1 MWHEN
6 GQKSKQ
12 LLSRTNKGLA
22 MKWHENG
29 QSREEAYK
37 DGKRDG
43 LRTRWHENGQKDS
56 EAIYRN
62 GRKIGLET
70 TWHEN
75 GQKKSEITWKAIE
88 KDTISLEVSVKYWNS
103 VGEPVDSRKVAEAK

>member
-1 MWHEN
+1 MSSEATY
-6 GQKSKQ
+6 KQ
-12 LLSRTNKGLA
+12 DKQEGLA

-29 QSREEAYK
+29 QKSREETYK

-103 VGEPVDSRKVAEAK
+103 EGEPVDSRKEAEAK